1 MKKTITK
8 EFYNKIARE
17 QGVLDTKTYRYAIIN
32 QSTVERIRRE
42 HLDTTAALRS
52 EGNWETLT
60 VK

>member
-17 QGVLDTKTYRYAIIN
+17 QGILDTKTYRYVIIN

-42 HLDTTAALRS
+42 YLDTTAALRS

>member
-17 QGVLDTKTYRYAIIN
+17 QGILDTKTYRYVIIN
-32 QSTVERIRRE
+32 QSTVERICRE
-42 HLDTTAALRS
+42 YLDTTAALRS

>member
-17 QGVLDTKTYRYAIIN
+17 QGILDTKTYRYVIIN
-32 QSTVERIRRE
+32 QSTVERIRLE
-42 HLDTTAALRS
+42 YLDTTAALRS